1 MFGWTLL
8 QTMHFSDS
16 GNSSFELS
24 DMDSA
29 NANAFLGFLAGFDED
44 IPLVLGL
51 GEVDFLEICFVLG
64 LYLSV
69 CSFILESISSSVI
82 ALPDTTLLKVFLGF
96 LAAVTFSKILPHFS
110 SKNFSASAVESSVFV
125 VIVHVG
131 GFANDNE
138 GATW

>member
-16 GNSSFELS
+16 GNSSSELS
-24 DMDSA
+24 DMNSA
-29 NANAFLGFLAGFDED
+29 NANAFLGFLAGFDEN

-51 GEVDFLEICFVLG
+51 GEEDFLGICFVLG

-82 ALPDTTLLKVFLGF
+82 ALPDTTLLKVFLG
-96 LAAVTFSKILPHFS
+96 
-110 SKNFSASAVESSVFV
+110 
-125 VIVHVG
+125 
-131 GFANDNE
+131 
-138 GATW
+138 